1 MNTRPLSPVL
11 AFLIAAVWLAGVAVM
26 AGAALSWNDPNFTF
40 LAALATLAV
49 ASELVDFAP
58 FPNSRV
64 SLSIA
69 LILAAGTLSGLPG
82 VAVVASAA
90 ALADYAVHRK
100 SVAKAA
106 FNQGALLLSGAA
118 YVGILEAFSSA
129 YEAGD
134 WPAVLGPALLG
145 SVVAFVVNS
154 GLVALAIAVE
164 KGLNIISVWNARFRW
179 LLPHYVLLGM
189 LALLTALAYD
199 RWELAGVALLLGP
212 LGMAWLA
219 IKQYV
224 DHVAALIALIPTT
237 SRP

>member
-1 MNTRPLSPVL
+1 MNARPLPPVL
-11 AFLIAAVWLAGVAVM
+11 AFLIGAVSLAGVGVV
-26 AGAALSWNDPNFTF
+26 AGAAMSWNDPDFTF
-40 LAALATLAV
+40 LVSLVALAV

-64 SLSIA
+64 SMSIA
-69 LILAAGTLSGLPG
+69 LILAAGTLSGLAG

-145 SVVAFVVNS
+145 SVVAFVINS
-154 GLVALAIAVE
+154 GLVAVAISVE
-164 KGLNIISVWNARFRW
+164 TGRSAFAVWNARFRW
-179 LLPHYVLLGM
+179 LLPHYVFLGM

-199 RWELAGVALLLGP
+199 RWELGGVALLLGP
-212 LGMAWLA
+212 LAMSWLG

-224 DHVAALIALIPTT
+224 DRVAALTAVIPTT